1 MFNYFLCRISRSV
14 LFITGNEIMISNFL
28 LQIKEK
34 ICNRNLL
41 QVNIFTIKIFS
52 TENMTCIWVQTLHIC
67 GIQIISLTI
76 LILDNMN
83 FNLFLVLLIQK
94 HVMFSVEN
102 ILIVKMFTWSVY
114 LEFNNIE
121 LDVITLLSSYIS
133 ISIKQMFNY
142 FLCRM

>member
-1 MFNYFLCRISRSV
+1 M
-14 LFITGNEIMISNFL
+14 
-28 LQIKEK
+28 
-34 ICNRNLL
+34 
-41 QVNIFTIKIFS
+41 
-52 TENMTCIWVQTLHIC
+52 
-67 GIQIISLTI
+67 
-76 LILDNMN
+76 
-83 FNLFLVLLIQK
+83 

-142 FLCRM
+142 FLCRISRSVLFITGNEIMISNFLLQIKEKICNRNLLSKILQFYCWAGITWLSEKTAMTWYENTFQLLKKQRENEFSIVKV

>member
-1 MFNYFLCRISRSV
+1 M
-14 LFITGNEIMISNFL
+14 
-28 LQIKEK
+28 
-34 ICNRNLL
+34 
-41 QVNIFTIKIFS
+41 
-52 TENMTCIWVQTLHIC
+52 
-67 GIQIISLTI
+67 
-76 LILDNMN
+76 
-83 FNLFLVLLIQK
+83 

-142 FLCRM
+142 FLCRISRSVLFITGNEIMISNFLLQIKEKICNRNLLSKILQFYC